1 MIGITKLPRLLILI
15 SWIHISR
22 QYNYIHGWTIEKNRK
37 FFKIS
42 SEKFPFAWEVK
53 QRVLSAPLS
62 FRTLYKF
69 IANFFLVPCTSK
81 PWNLLKLSSPTWGR
95 GGRKIMRISLS
106 CYAIFWQFLLLSP
119 LPLHLSSSS
128 TYFPLF
134 VEIFTGRFQGRGV
147 ALTSRKLG
155 CKLQTIIH
163 PLS

>member
-22 QYNYIHGWTIEKNRK
+22 QYNYIHDGRSKKIEN
-37 FFKIS
+37 FKIS

-95 GGRKIMRISLS
+95 GGEENHAHQS
-106 CYAIFWQFLLLSP
+106 FLLRNLLTISSP
-119 LPLHLSSSS
+119 LPPPPPSFL
-128 TYFPLF
+128 LF
-134 VEIFTGRFQGRGV
+134 HVFSIIRGNFYGSFSGERGGLNV
-147 ALTSRKLG
+147 AETWL
-155 CKLQTIIH
+155 
-163 PLS
+163 

>member
-22 QYNYIHGWTIEKNRK
+22 QYNYIHRWTIEKNRK

-119 LPLHLSSSS
+119 PPPSFL
-128 TYFPLF
+128 LF
-134 VEIFTGRFQGRGV
+134 HVFSIIRGNFYGSFSGERGGLNV
-147 ALTSRKLG
+147 AETWL
-155 CKLQTIIH
+155 
-163 PLS
+163 

>member
-22 QYNYIHGWTIEKNRK
+22 QYNYIHRWTIEKNRK

-95 GGRKIMRISLS
+95 GGGKS
-106 CYAIFWQFLLLSP
+106 CASVFLVTQSFDNFFSSPPSPSIFPP
-119 LPLHLSSSS
+119 LPR
-128 TYFPLF
+128 
-134 VEIFTGRFQGRGV
+134 IFHYSWKFLRVVFRGE
-147 ALTSRKLG
+147 G
-155 CKLQTIIH
+155 W
-163 PLS
+163 P